1 MEAAM
6 IGTSLIILA
15 ALAVA
20 AVGCAWVGHSTSD
33 EQTDRRDRIGRGGAV
48 RRTTSFHVPH

>member
-1 MEAAM
+1 M

-20 AVGCAWVGHSTSD
+20 VVGRAWVGHSTSD
-33 EQTDRRDRIGRGGAV
+33 EQTDRRDSIGRGGAV
-48 RRTTSFHVPH
+48 RRTTSFHVP

>member
-1 MEAAM
+1 M

-20 AVGCAWVGHSTSD
+20 VVGCTWVGHSTSH
-33 EQTDRRDRIGRGGAV
+33 EQTDRRNSIGRGGAV